1 MRQKE
6 VQENFEELARW
17 FTNMSREGIDES
29 MQIIGRM
36 LASLPGGDEFE
47 DLGYEPYDWLG
58 WHEFELITDA
68 LQSIDGKLGVEQ
80 AASILFVRD
89 DEDEDD

>member
-1 MRQKE
+1 MGKKE
-6 VQENFEELARW
+6 TIENFEELAHW
-17 FTNMSREGIDES
+17 FSNMTREGVDEA

-47 DLGYEPYDWLG
+47 GLGYEPYDWLG

-68 LQSIDGKLGVEQ
+68 LQSIDGRADVEE
-80 AASILFVRD
+80 AAEILFPTDED
-89 DEDEDD
+89 DED